1 MIKKLLLLTSLWM
14 GWIQISHAQSYCYI
28 NGQLTPADNQTAQT
42 VYLFSDTSNTPV
54 DSARVEAGKFYFKV
68 RVDSTALYGLFISG
82 QRSPL
87 ITLLSPGAQ
96 LIVTGDAARFQEA
109 RVKGSPEADAMQ
121 AYMDAFRPLG
131 ARASTLNEEIQ
142 RVQAT
147 DDTSGIARL
156 REEVNQFN
164 SDVVKTGLDFIH
176 SHPGNI
182 ASVLILMNELRERMP
197 AMELQ
202 KAFQTLSPSV
212 QQSRYGR
219 AAADYLQGALL
230 TAEGAIAPDF
240 TLPDTNGMPVK
251 LSSFRGKYVLVDFW
265 ASWCGPCRMESPY
278 VVQAYEQF
286 KDKNF
291 TILGV
296 SLDYDRD
303 RWIKAIHD
311 DHLTWTQVSDLK
323 YWQNEVAV
331 KYHVQSIPANFLLD
345 PQGRIIAKNLRGEE
359 LAETLARILK

>member
-1 MIKKLLLLTSLWM
+1 MMKKLLLLTSLWM

-28 NGQLTPADNQTAQT
+28 NGQLTHADDQT

-54 DSARVEAGKFYFKV
+54 DSARIAEGQFHFKV

-96 LIVTGDAARFQEA
+96 LTVTGDAARFQEV

-131 ARASTLNEEIQ
+131 ARASALNEQIQ

-147 DDTSGIARL
+147 DDTSGIAQL

-164 SDVVKTGLDFIH
+164 SDVVKTGLAFIH

-197 AMELQ
+197 ATELQ
-202 KAFQTLSPSV
+202 KAFQTLNPSV

-240 TLPDTNGMPVK
+240 TLPDTNGVPVK

-286 KDKNF
+286 KNKNF

-311 DHLTWTQVSDLK
+311 DHLSWTQVSDLK

-331 KYHVQSIPANFLLD
+331 KYHVQSIPANLLLD